1 MNLPDLQSQVAQAAE
16 ATSTLFVLI
25 PILVMMIP
33 LLLMFFPLLVLK
45 SPFSGF
51 VSLCHRLIK

>member
-1 MNLPDLQSQVAQAAE
+1 
-16 ATSTLFVLI
+16 
-25 PILVMMIP
+25 MMIP